1 MAISESDPV
10 ILVLLGPPGAGKGTQ
25 ARLLSERFGLPHVST
40 GEILRRIAATDT
52 PLGREVREIQ
62 KAGLL
67 VDDATMA
74 RLLRE
79 RADDSDCR
87 GGYILDGFPR
97 TIGQAELLETLH
109 GADRRPPLAVA
120 IVVPAAVLLRRLTGR
135 RTCPVC
141 GTIYNVYT
149 NPPHVPDVCDLEGAT
164 LSRRSDD
171 TEDAASVRI
180 SEYEHETAPL
190 LEFYESR
197 GRLVTVDG
205 DREPAEIFA
214 DLEPRL
220 RRLL

>member
-1 MAISESDPV
+1 MGIGESDPV

-40 GEILRRIAATDT
+40 GEILRRIAAADT

-74 RLLRE
+74 RLLLDHTE
-79 RADDSDCR
+79 ASDCR

-120 IVVPAAVLLRRLTGR
+120 IVVPADVLLRRLTGR

-149 NPPHVPDVCDLEGAT
+149 NPPRVPDVCDLEGAA
-164 LSRRSDD
+164 LARRSDD
-171 TEDAASVRI
+171 TEEAASVRI
-180 SEYEHETAPL
+180 AEYEHETAPL
-190 LEFYESR
+190 IEFYESR

-205 DREPAEIFA
+205 DRDPAEIFA
-214 DLEPRL
+214 DLEARL
-220 RRLL
+220 SQLL